1 MAKYGKYRSIQ
12 EALEATQGGIL
23 VQETIEG
30 VIENIQMLRRDL
42 KKPTDEQPDGYA
54 INYELRVCLIGLN
67 KVIKQL
73 KRNKK
78 KH

>member
-1 MAKYGKYRSIQ
+1 MENIDQYKKLLKLHKVVFWFKTLS
-12 EALEATQGGIL
+12 
-23 VQETIEG
+23 EG